1 MSKNVYH
8 IGSGALTFEIIE
20 RIINEN
26 LKLELAPEAKL
37 RIQKCRDYLDQK
49 IASSEEQVSALY
61 ALKIYLPMNW
71 EPSRRT

>member
-37 RIQKCRDYLDQK
+37 RIQKCRDWLIIGSNNRRLAVGNEVADR
-49 IASSEEQVSALY
+49 IQV
-61 ALKIYLPMNW
+61 
-71 EPSRRT
+71 